1 MLAKIF
7 VALSAWFLVS
17 VIVGLLAGKAIF
29 TFQKAPAQ
37 GFASPSGTD
46 WRTAALNEPE
56 EEEMLVL
63 SHAQMQEVS

>member
-17 VIVGLLAGKAIF
+17 VIVGLLAGRTIS
-29 TFQKAPAQ
+29 TLQKAPAQ
-37 GFASPSGTD
+37 GFVPPTGTD
-46 WRTAALNEPE
+46 WGTAALNEPE

-63 SHAQMQEVS
+63 SHAEMQEV

>member
-17 VIVGLLAGKAIF
+17 VIVGLLVGKAIF

-46 WRTAALNEPE
+46 WGTAALNEPE